1 MAFAGKVALVTGGSK
16 GIGRSV
22 VERLVADG
30 AKVVINYSSDEA
42 AAQSLVESLGGSD
55 KVIAL
60 KGDAG
65 DISYL
70 DTLVAQTVSTFG
82 KIDIL
87 IPCAG
92 VLPMKTLETV
102 TEEDFDRAYAV
113 NVKGPMFLAKVG
125 LVLTFWNS
133 YQFL

>member
-1 MAFAGKVALVTGGSK
+1 MAFAGKVAIVTGGSK

-22 VERLVADG
+22 VERLVRDG
-30 AKVVINYSSDEA
+30 AKVVINYSSDDA
-42 AAQSLVESLGGSD
+42 AAESLVDSLGGSD

-65 DISYL
+65 NVSYL
-70 DTLVAQTVSTFG
+70 DTLVAQTVAAFG

-92 VLPMKTLETV
+92 VLPMKTLETT
-102 TEEDFDRAYAV
+102 TEEDFDRAFAV
-113 NVKGPMFLAKVG
+113 NVKGPMFLAKVN
-125 LVLTFWNS
+125 LLFLIFSFWM
-133 YQFL
+133 